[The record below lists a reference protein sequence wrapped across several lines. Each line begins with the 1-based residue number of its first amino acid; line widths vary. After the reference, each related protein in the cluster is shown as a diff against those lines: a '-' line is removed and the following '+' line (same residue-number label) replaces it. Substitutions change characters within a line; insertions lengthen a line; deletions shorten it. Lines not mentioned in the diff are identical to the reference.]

1 MADDFNNMDKYEQHR
16 AKLKAQEMGTNV
28 LTDDS
33 QNILQTDSTAG
44 GGLNLAI
51 EKDSAADKAGTP
63 EAIRKAP
70 LFGGDDASLSNLGSS
85 KSQALY
91 EDSYVNDFV
100 SGANRFIGLI
110 PDAIVYAGA
119 RALGVPEEA
128 ANKDFF
134 RSILNAGDY
143 ETTEQVQGFFGKLLG
158 LRKGQG
164 ELVGQTDLAGKIA
177 ASAGEMVA
185 MSGTLGLALQGY
197 ANKAFTAGQNALFN
211 NKDSVSATAE
221 NVRNLVTSTL
231 QKFPGQSA
239 SIDASLSA
247 ISGAGGE
254 VAADQLGE
262 EYRGIG
268 AISSAFAP
276 VAVFKSLQ
284 YSPALML
291 WSNRSAINRG
301 ARKLYGAGADRFK
314 TAKENLE
321 NLESQTGDRSKVT
334 FGEKD
339 KITLNKIETK
349 IKNRMEASDSNKENF
364 KNNQEE
370 IKMLLSAKGGE
381 EFPVVFSPA
390 ESTFDDVLI
399 KSQENILRAAP
410 DSYTTRYN
418 ERIADIA
425 NSVNNFKLKNLGI
438 GDEAVDAN
446 SIAVFDALN
455 NSYKNQFI
463 VREGKLIS
471 TVDDLLASERNIDLL
486 PSKVETGTSIR
497 EKILEA
503 KNLALDKVDKIAT
516 QYKINSST
524 VSGDATSIQTAQ
536 ENIRSAL
543 GTTKQGGKID
553 IDEGSLSGINP
564 IVQRFLDFKGKN
576 LTFLDWKKFKMEV
589 SDALGAAVAKGRQGD
604 KRELTIL
611 NQELDKTITFGTKG
625 VMNENWKK
633 FVGQYEIIMTPYNQS
648 TVKKVV
654 NMDKGGTTYVSPSEE
669 IAGSFLKNT
678 STAKQYK
685 NLFKDDELAMAD
697 ITSALFLD
705 MKAIGRTGNSIY
717 KNGIPDPKKIN
728 AWLNKNADVIN
739 ELGLTDTF
747 FGNGTTTIAGVEL
760 IAPKVIIG
768 LAEEAAKNKAAIN
781 HFTNQELISILYKK
795 AKDGKLGEM
804 RDPSQVLN
812 TLLNDKTTN
821 PALLEQ
827 LSNTVKSLKNDDYT
841 RAFNSVIME
850 QLLNQYPKLRDKGAE
865 SFTAFLIANKG
876 NSRVGDY
883 YKGLNLD
890 KILGEKHV
898 DNLIKLGRIYSRLDL
913 AVKSN
918 NPAGLAMNS
927 IIQSIY
933 SNLGTSV
940 PSLTTQ
946 GVAAASGRISSRHLF
961 VYLLSRGINEQT
973 NLKNAMLFQEAIIN
987 PKVANMLLQE
997 VSPNQVTKALIN
1009 KVNKIAIDNGFPTLY
1024 KAMRPFPNPNAPA
1037 NYGQLIEGRRLLNI
1051 SGDQNIED
1059 PDPDPTIIEI
1069 PSFPEQEPI
1078 PTSEYKNPFLPSEQ
1092 YASTMP
1098 NAPMPNMASN
1108 NTMVSD
1114 LFPNDPTSRA
1124 IENRRMQGGIGSLA

>member
-1 MADDFNNMDKYEQHR
+1 MADDFKNMDKYEQHR
-16 AKLKAQEMGTNV
+16 AKIKAKEMGTNI
-28 LTDDS
+28 LADDS

-44 GGLNLAI
+44 GGLDLAV
-51 EKDSAADKAGTP
+51 EKDSASDRAGTP
-63 EAIRKAP
+63 EAMREAP
-70 LFGGDDASLSNLGSS
+70 LFGGKDANLGNLGSPYLQS
-85 KSQALY
+85 LF
-91 EDSYVNDFV
+91 EDSYAQDFF

-110 PDAIVYAGA
+110 PDALVYAGA

-134 RSILNAGDY
+134 RRIINSGDY
-143 ETTEQVQGFFGKLLG
+143 ETTEKVKGFFGELLG

-164 ELVGQTDLAGKIA
+164 ELIGQTDLGGKIA

-185 MSGTLGLALQGY
+185 MSGTLGGALQTY
-197 ANKAFTAGQNALFN
+197 ANKIYGAAVPAIGTA
-211 NKDSVSATAE
+211 SVAE
-221 NVRNLVTSTL
+221 NVRNLITSTL

-239 SIDASLSA
+239 SIDAGLSA

-254 VAADQLGE
+254 VAADTLGE
-262 EYRGIG
+262 EFRGIG
-268 AISSAFAP
+268 AITSAFAP
-276 VAVFKSLQ
+276 IAVFKSLQ
-284 YSPALML
+284 YTPALL
-291 WSNRSAINRG
+291 LYRNSNKINQGIRKG
-301 ARKLYGAGADRFK
+301 FGYARDKYKAAEEDIKIEG
-314 TAKENLE
+314 
-321 NLESQTGDRSKVT
+321 QTGERKVT

-339 KITLNKIETK
+339 KQTLNKIETK
-349 IKNRMEASDSNKENF
+349 IKERMEASDSNKQNF

-370 IKMLLSAKGGE
+370 IKMLLSAEGGE
-381 EFPVVFSPA
+381 EFPIVFSPA

-399 KSQENILRAAP
+399 KSQENILRSAP
-410 DSYTTRYN
+410 DAYITKYN

-425 NSVNNFKLKNLGI
+425 NSVNNYKLKNLGI
-438 GDEAVDAN
+438 GDETVDAN

-503 KNLALDKVDKIAT
+503 KTLALDKVDKIAT
-516 QYKINSST
+516 KYKINSST

-536 ENIRSAL
+536 ENIRSSL
-543 GTTKQGGKID
+543 GTAKIGGKLD
-553 IDEGSLSGINP
+553 IAAGSLSGINP
-564 IVQRFLDFKGKN
+564 IVKRFLDFQGP

-611 NQELDKTITFGTKG
+611 NEQLDKTIKFGTKG
-625 VMNENWKK
+625 VMNENWEK
-633 FVGQYEIIMTPYNQS
+633 FVNQYEILMTPYNQS
-648 TVKKVV
+648 TIKKVV
-654 NMDKGGTTYVSPSEE
+654 NMDKGGTTYVTPSEE

-678 STAKQYK
+678 STAKQYM
-685 NLFKDDELAMAD
+685 NLFRDDELAMAD

-717 KNGIPDPKKIN
+717 KNGIPDPKRIN

-768 LAEEAAKNKAAIN
+768 LAEEAASNKAAID
-781 HFTNQELISILYKK
+781 HFTNQELVSLLYKK
-795 AKDGKLGEM
+795 AKDGNLGEM

-827 LSNTVKSLKNDDYT
+827 LSKEVKSLKNPDYT

-876 NSRVGDY
+876 NARVGDY

-890 KILGEKHV
+890 KVLGEKHV

-913 AVKSN
+913 AVRSN
-918 NPAGLAMNS
+918 KPAGLEMNS

-940 PSLTTQ
+940 PSLSTQ
-946 GVAAASGRISSRHLF
+946 GVAAASGRISQRHLF

-973 NLKNAMLFQEAIIN
+973 RLKNAMLFQEAIIN

-997 VSPNQVTKALIN
+997 VSPNQVSKELIN
-1009 KVNKIAIDNGFPTLY
+1009 KVNKVVIDNGFPSLY
-1024 KAMRPFPNPNAPA
+1024 KSIRPFPSTEQPA

-1059 PDPDPTIIEI
+1059 PDPDPIIIEV
-1069 PSFPEQEPI
+1069 PGFPEQEPDPV

-1092 YASTMP
+1092 YAQTRP
-1098 NAPMPNMASN
+1098 NVPMPNN
-1108 NTMVSD
+1108 NQNATMVSD

>member
-1 MADDFNNMDKYEQHR
+1 MADTYKNMDRFEKHR
-16 AKLKAQEMGTNV
+16 AKLDAKKTGTNV

-44 GGLNLAI
+44 GGLDLSV
-51 EKDSAADKAGTP
+51 ELESAADRAGTP

-70 LFGGDDASLSNLGSS
+70 VFGGKDASLTNLGSP
-85 KSQALY
+85 KLQALF
-91 EDSYVNDFV
+91 EDSYLNDLT
-100 SGANRFIGLI
+100 SGANRLIGLI
-110 PDAIVYAGA
+110 PDALVYAGA

-134 RSILNAGDY
+134 RRILNAGDY
-143 ETTEQVQGFFGKLLG
+143 ETTEQIQGFFGELLG
-158 LRKGQG
+158 LQKGQG
-164 ELVGQTDLAGKIA
+164 ELVGQTDLAGKVA
-177 ASAGEMVA
+177 ASAGEMIA
-185 MSGTLGLALQGY
+185 MSGTLGGALQTY
-197 ANKAFTAGQNALFN
+197 ANKIYGAAVPAITNTTVA
-211 NKDSVSATAE
+211 D
-221 NVRNLVTSTL
+221 NVRNLITSTL

-247 ISGAGGE
+247 TAGVGGE
-254 VAADQLGE
+254 LAADTFGE

-268 AISSAFAP
+268 AIATP
-276 VAVFKSLQ
+276 VAPLVAFKSLQ
-284 YSPALML
+284 FMPSLL
-291 WSNRSAINRG
+291 FWRNKSAINQG
-301 ARKLYGAGADRFK
+301 VKKAYGYGADKIKAAEERLGV
-314 TAKENLE
+314 EG
-321 NLESQTGDRSKVT
+321 QTGDRSKVT

-339 KITLNKIETK
+339 KQTLNQIETK
-349 IKNRMEASDSNKENF
+349 IKERMEASDSNKQNF
-364 KNNQEE
+364 KNNQKE
-370 IKMLLSAKGGE
+370 IKMLLSAEGSE
-381 EFPVVFSPA
+381 EFPLVFSPA
-390 ESTFDDVLI
+390 ESTLDDVLI
-399 KSQENILRAAP
+399 KTQQNILRAAP

-425 NSVNNFKLKNLGI
+425 NSVNNYKLKNLGI

-486 PSKVETGTSIR
+486 PSNVATGTSIR

-503 KNLALDKVDKIAT
+503 KNLASDKIDKIAT
-516 QYKINSST
+516 KYKINSST

-536 ENIRSAL
+536 ENIRSSL
-543 GTTKQGGKID
+543 GTAKIGGKID
-553 IDEGSLSGINP
+553 IADGSLSGINP
-564 IVQRFLDFKGKN
+564 IVKRFLDFQGP

-633 FVGQYEIIMTPYNQS
+633 FVDQYEIIMTPYNQS

-678 STAKQYK
+678 STAKQYM
-685 NLFKDDELAMAD
+685 NVFKDDELAMAD

-717 KNGIPDPKKIN
+717 KNGIPDPKRIN

-768 LAEEAAKNKAAIN
+768 LAEEAANNKAAIN
-781 HFTNQELISILYKK
+781 HFANQELVSLLYKK
-795 AKDGKLGEM
+795 ASEKGLGEM
-804 RDPSQVLN
+804 RDPSQVVKA
-812 TLLNDKTTN
+812 LLSDTATN

-827 LSNTVKSLKNDDYT
+827 LSKEVKLLKNPDYT
-841 RAFNSVIME
+841 RAFNSVVME
-850 QLLNQYPKLRDKGAE
+850 QLLNMYPKMAADGAE
-865 SFTAFLIANKG
+865 SFTAFLIGNKG
-876 NSRVGDY
+876 NARVGDY

-890 KILGEKHV
+890 KILGKKHV
-898 DNLIKLGRIYSRLDL
+898 DNLIKLGRIYSRVELGKVL
-913 AVKSN
+913 SN
-918 NPAGLAMNS
+918 PPGLEMNS
-927 IIQSIY
+927 IIQNIY
-933 SNLGTSV
+933 KNLGTSV

-973 NLKNAMLFQEAIIN
+973 NIKNAMLFQEAIIN

-997 VSPNQVTKALIN
+997 YGANQVSKAVIDNVN
-1009 KVNKIAIDNGFPTLY
+1009 KVVIDNGFPSLFE
-1024 KAMRPFPNPNAPA
+1024 AMTSVPGIRPKD
-1037 NYGQLIEGRRLLNI
+1037 YGGLIEGRRLLNI
-1051 SGDQNIED
+1051 FGDQNIED
-1059 PDPDPTIIEI
+1059 PDPDPAIIEI
-1069 PSFPEQEPI
+1069 PGFPEQQPV
-1078 PTSEYKNPFLPSEQ
+1078 PTSEYKNPFIPSEQ
-1092 YASTMP
+1092 YAQTRP
-1098 NAPMPNMASN
+1098 NVPMPNINQNA
-1108 NTMVSD
+1108 TMVSD

>member
-1 MADDFNNMDKYEQHR
+1 MADDFKNMDKYEQHR
-16 AKLKAQEMGTNV
+16 AKIKAKEMGTNV

-51 EKDSAADKAGTP
+51 EKDSAADRAGTP

-70 LFGGDDASLSNLGSS
+70 VFGGPDANLTNLGSP
-85 KSQALY
+85 KAQAFF
-91 EDSYVNDFV
+91 EDSYLNDLT
-100 SGANRFIGLI
+100 SGANRLIGII
-110 PDAIVYAGA
+110 PDAIIYAGA

-134 RSILNAGDY
+134 RRILNAGDY
-143 ETTEQVQGFFGKLLG
+143 ETTEQIQGFFGELLG
-158 LRKGQG
+158 LQKGQG

-177 ASAGEMVA
+177 ASAGEMIA
-185 MSGTLGLALQGY
+185 MSGTLGASLQLY
-197 ANKAFTAGQNALFN
+197 ANKIYGTAATALSPSLTN
-211 NKDSVSATAE
+211 TAE
-221 NVRNLVTSTL
+221 NVRNLITSTL

-239 SIDASLSA
+239 SIDAGLSA

-254 VAADQLGE
+254 VAADTFGE

-268 AISSAFAP
+268 AITSAFAP
-276 VAVFKSLQ
+276 IAVFNSLK
-284 YSPALML
+284 YAPALL
-291 WSNRSAINRG
+291 LYRNSSKINQG
-301 ARKLYGAGADRFK
+301 ARKLYGYGADKINK
-314 TAKENLE
+314 TKERLGVE
-321 NLESQTGDRSKVT
+321 GQTGDRSKVT

-339 KITLNKIETK
+339 KETLNKIETK

-370 IKMLLSAKGGE
+370 IKMLLSAEGGQ

-390 ESTFDDVLI
+390 ESTLDKVLI
-399 KSQENILRAAP
+399 KSQENILRSAP
-410 DSYTTRYN
+410 DNYITRYN

-486 PSKVETGTSIR
+486 PSNVATGTSIR

-503 KNLALDKVDKIAT
+503 KNLALDKVDNIAT
-516 QYKINSST
+516 KYKINSST

-536 ENIRSAL
+536 ENIRSSL

-564 IVQRFLDFKGKN
+564 IVKRFLDFQGP

-589 SDALGAAVAKGRQGD
+589 SDALGAAVAKGRQTD

-633 FVGQYEIIMTPYNQS
+633 FVDQYEIIMTPYNQS

-678 STAKQYK
+678 STAKQYM
-685 NLFKDDELAMAD
+685 NLFKNDELAMAD

-717 KNGIPDPKKIN
+717 KNGIPDPKRIN

-747 FGNGTTTIAGVEL
+747 FGNGKTTIAGVEL

-768 LAEEAAKNKAAIN
+768 LAEEAASNKAAID
-781 HFTNQELISILYKK
+781 HFTNQELVSLLYKK
-795 AKDGKLGEM
+795 ANEKGLGEM
-804 RDPSQVLN
+804 RDPSQVLKA
-812 TLLNDKTTN
+812 LLNDTATN

-827 LSNTVKSLKNDDYT
+827 LSKEVKLLKNPDYT
-841 RAFNSVIME
+841 RAFNSVVME
-850 QLLNQYPKLRDKGAE
+850 QLLNMYPKMADKGAE
-865 SFTAFLIANKG
+865 SFTAFLIGNKG
-876 NSRVGDY
+876 NARVGDY

-898 DNLIKLGRIYSRLDL
+898 DNLIKLGRIYSRVDL

-918 NPAGLAMNS
+918 NPAGLGMNS

-933 SNLGTSV
+933 ANLGTSV

-946 GVAAASGRISSRHLF
+946 GVAAASGRISPRHLF

-973 NLKNAMLFQEAIIN
+973 NIKNAMLFQEAIID

-997 VSPNQVTKALIN
+997 VSPNQVNKALID
-1009 KVNKIAIDNGFPTLY
+1009 KVNKVVIDNGFPSLY
-1024 KAMRPFPNPNAPA
+1024 KSMRPFPDPEQPA

-1059 PDPDPTIIEI
+1059 PDPDPMIIEI
-1069 PSFPEQEPI
+1069 PGFPEQEPD
-1078 PTSEYKNPFLPSEQ
+1078 PVPVSEYKNPFLPSEQ
-1092 YASTMP
+1092 YAQTRP
-1098 NAPMPNMASN
+1098 NVPMPNN
-1108 NTMVSD
+1108 NQNATMVSD

>member
-1 MADDFNNMDKYEQHR
+1 MADTYKNMDKFEKHR
-16 AKLKAQEMGTNV
+16 ARLDAKEMGTNV

-44 GGLNLAI
+44 GGLNLSV
-51 EKDSAADKAGTP
+51 ELESAADRAGTP
-63 EAIRKAP
+63 EAIRKARW
-70 LFGGDDASLSNLGSS
+70 FGGEDANLGNLGSP
-85 KSQALY
+85 KLQAFFA
-91 EDSYVNDFV
+91 DSYLNDLT
-100 SGANRFIGLI
+100 SGVNRFIGLI
-110 PDAIVYAGA
+110 PDAIVYSGA
-119 RALGVPEEA
+119 RALGVPEEL

-134 RSILNAGDY
+134 RRVLNAGDY
-143 ETTEQVQGFFGKLLG
+143 ETTEQIQGFFGELLG
-158 LRKGQG
+158 LQKGQG
-164 ELVGQTDLAGKIA
+164 ELVGQTDLAGKIV
-177 ASAGEMVA
+177 ASAGEMIA
-185 MSGTLGLALQGY
+185 MSGTLGGALQTY
-197 ANKAFTAGQNALFN
+197 ANKIYGAAVPAIANTTVA
-211 NKDSVSATAE
+211 D

-239 SIDASLSA
+239 SIDAGLSA
-247 ISGAGGE
+247 VSGAGGE
-254 VAADQLGE
+254 LAADTFGE
-262 EYRGIG
+262 EYRGVG
-268 AISSAFAP
+268 AITSAFAP
-276 VAVFKSLQ
+276 IAVFKSLN
-284 YSPALML
+284 YAPSLL
-291 WSNRSAINRG
+291 LYRNSSKINQG
-301 ARKLYGAGADRFK
+301 ARKLYGYGADKINK
-314 TAKENLE
+314 TKERLGVE
-321 NLESQTGDRSKVT
+321 GQTGDRSKVT

-339 KITLNKIETK
+339 KQTLNQIETK
-349 IKNRMEASDSNKENF
+349 IKERMEASDSNKQNF

-370 IKMLLSAKGGE
+370 IKMLLSAEGSE
-381 EFPVVFSPA
+381 EFPLVFSPA
-390 ESTFDDVLI
+390 ESTLDDVLV
-399 KSQENILRAAP
+399 KTQQNILKAAP

-425 NSVNNFKLKNLGI
+425 NSVNNYKLKNLGI
-438 GDEAVDAN
+438 GDEVVDAN

-455 NSYKNQFI
+455 NSYKTQFI

-486 PSKVETGTSIR
+486 PSNVATGTSIR

-503 KNLALDKVDKIAT
+503 KNLALDKVDNIAT
-516 QYKINSST
+516 KYKINSST
-524 VSGDATSIQTAQ
+524 VSGDATSIQIAQ

-553 IDEGSLSGINP
+553 IDEGALSGINP

-589 SDALGAAVAKGRQGD
+589 SDALGAAVAKGRQTD

-633 FVGQYEIIMTPYNQS
+633 FVDQYEIIMTPYNQS

-669 IAGSFLKNT
+669 IASSFLKNT
-678 STAKQYK
+678 STAKQYM

-717 KNGIPDPKKIN
+717 KNGIPDPKRIN

-760 IAPKVIIG
+760 TAPKVIIG
-768 LAEEAAKNKAAIN
+768 LAEEAANNKAAMN
-781 HFTNQELISILYKK
+781 HFANQELVSLLYKK
-795 AKDGKLGEM
+795 ASEKGLGEM
-804 RDPSQVLN
+804 RDPSQVVKA
-812 TLLNDKTTN
+812 LLSDTATN
-821 PALLEQ
+821 PVLLEQ
-827 LSNTVKSLKNDDYT
+827 LSKEVKLLKNDDYT
-841 RAFNSVIME
+841 RAFNSVVME
-850 QLLNQYPKLRDKGAE
+850 QLLNMYPKMAADGAE
-865 SFTAFLIANKG
+865 SFTAFLIGNKG
-876 NSRVGDY
+876 NARVGDY

-898 DNLIKLGRIYSRLDL
+898 DNLIKLGRIYSRVELGKVL
-913 AVKSN
+913 SN
-918 NPAGLAMNS
+918 PPGLEMNS
-927 IIQSIY
+927 IIQNIY
-933 SNLGTSV
+933 KNLGTSV

-946 GVAAASGRISSRHLF
+946 SVAAASGRISPRHLF

-973 NLKNAMLFQEAIIN
+973 NIKNAMLFQEAIIN

-997 VSPNQVTKALIN
+997 YDANSVSKAVIDNVN
-1009 KVNKIAIDNGFPTLY
+1009 KVVIDNGFPSLF
-1024 KAMRPFPNPNAPA
+1024 KAMRPFPSTEQPA

-1051 SGDQNIED
+1051 LGDSNIED
-1059 PDPDPTIIEI
+1059 PDPEPTIIEI
-1069 PSFPEQEPI
+1069 PGFPEQEPDPV

-1092 YASTMP
+1092 YAQTRP
-1098 NAPMPNMASN
+1098 NVPMPNSN
-1108 NTMVSD
+1108 QNATMVSD